1 MCWLAQGDLA
11 AALTSFAASHDIFKR
26 LAAADPGHAGWQRDL
41 AFSHWRLA
49 RYGDQPRVHWQQV
62 VAILKGL
69 QEQGRLA
76 PVDQKWLP
84 IAEEN
89 LAAITQ

>member
-1 MCWLAQGDLA
+1 MLVAQGDLT
-11 AALTSFAASHDIFKR
+11 AALTSYRASLAIRER
-26 LAAADPGHAGWQRDL
+26 LAAGDPGNAGWQRDL

-49 RYGDQPRVHWQQV
+49 RYGNQPRLHWQRV
-62 VAILKGL
+62 VNILTEL
-69 QEQGRLA
+69 DQQGRLA

-89 LAAITQ
+89 LAATEP